1 MTSKQLKGVR
11 KVILASD
18 FKGWKK
24 GEYLWLGIS
33 LLTTVSASIYLRAGT
48 MSIIAMI
55 INIICVVLLAKGKV
69 SNFIFSIIGSILYGY
84 ITYSNAIYGDAIMRV
99 VYNIPMGIF
108 GYLTWKKNKV
118 SADDDVE
125 FRVLTT
131 KQRVLGIIGVI
142 IAIATLA
149 GILHLI
155 HGNNVI
161 LDATTTILGIVA
173 LFLMSKRYTE
183 NWYLWILVNAISV
196 LLWLKV
202 GNISPETVAT
212 LLMWVVFLLNSIFG
226 TINWKK
232 QCKLK
237 AKAVPNYV

>member
-1 MTSKQLKGVR
+1 M
-11 KVILASD
+11 ILASD

-33 LLTTVSASIYLRAGT
+33 LLTTVSASIYLKAGIV
-48 MSIIAMI
+48 SIVAMI

-84 ITYSNAIYGDAIMRV
+84 ITYSNAIYGDAIMRI

-108 GYLTWKKNKV
+108 GYISWKKNKV
-118 SADDDVE
+118 KADADVE
-125 FRVLTT
+125 FRILTP
-131 KQRVLGIIGVI
+131 KQRFLGGIGVI
-142 IAIATLA
+142 IAVGILA

-161 LDATTTILGIVA
+161 LDAATTILGIIA

-196 LLWLKV
+196 ILWLRV

-232 QCKLK
+232 QCRSKEKSVL
-237 AKAVPNYV
+237 NYV

>member
-1 MTSKQLKGVR
+1 M
-11 KVILASD
+11 ILAND

-24 GEYLWLGIS
+24 GEYLWLVIS
-33 LLTTVSASIYLRAGT
+33 LITTVSASIYLKAGAV
-48 MSIIAMI
+48 SIIAMI

-69 SNFIFSIIGSILYGY
+69 SNFIFSIIGSLLYGY

-118 SADDDVE
+118 KTDDDVE
-125 FRVLTT
+125 FRLLTT
-131 KQRVLGIIGVI
+131 KQRFLGGIGTI
-142 IAIATLA
+142 IAVGVLA
-149 GILHLI
+149 SILHLI

-161 LDATTTILGIVA
+161 LDATTTILGIIA

-196 LLWLKV
+196 ILWLRV

-226 TINWKK
+226 TINWRK
-232 QCKLK
+232 QCQLK
-237 AKAVPNYV
+237 EKAVPNYA